1 MALSYSFDFTLNRN
15 ALITRAL
22 RMIGA
27 IAANQE
33 PTADEIS
40 DASEALNLMLK
51 AWQADGLQLW
61 TVTMTTFTPE
71 SGTYGYTV
79 GPGADI
85 DIPGNPIEI
94 FEAYRRTTATTVDVP
109 LNRLAR
115 TDYWEL
121 SDKDSEGTPVNFYFE
136 PQKIFSNFYIWPTPD
151 QNFINNNTIVIL
163 YQKPFDDMDSATDN
177 LAFPQSWELAVVYG
191 LAVLL
196 AVEYGLPAGDINKLQ
211 ELAFVEKERVLD
223 WDTEHASVFLSPDPS
238 AYC

>member
-33 PTADEIS
+33 PTAAEIS
-40 DASEALNLMLK
+40 DASESLNLMLK
-51 AWQADGLQLW
+51 AWQADGMQLW

-71 SGTYGYTV
+71 SGTYGYTM
-79 GPGADI
+79 GTGGDI
-85 DIPGNPIEI
+85 DIPGNPVEV
-94 FEAYRRTTATTVDVP
+94 FEAHRRTTSTTVDVP
-109 LNRLAR
+109 LNRLSR

-121 SDKDSEGTPVNFYFE
+121 SDKDTEGTPVNFYFE
-136 PQKIFSNFYIWPTPD
+136 PKQTLSNFYIWPTPD

-177 LAFPQSWELAVVYG
+177 LAFPQAWELAVVYG

-196 AVEYGLPAGDINKLQ
+196 AVEYGLPTGDINKLQ

-223 WDTEHASVFLSPDPS
+223 WDTEHASIFLSPEWDRS
-238 AYC
+238 A